1 MPYVGKSGDCVKGAV
16 MGFLGNTYAFA
27 LGLLF
32 GLSFVSSTASAGDAA
47 IRRES
52 REILG
57 WQVHIDRRLLTGD
70 AEDPADAA
78 NTKRLSRAIELLTS
92 QLAKIV
98 QDLPPTAVTK
108 LRQVPLYFSP
118 EYPQVAPKAEYHP
131 GAGWLREHGRDPVMA
146 GAVEFTNVRIFEE
159 ECSRMPSFVLHE
171 LAHAYHHRFLPNGFE
186 NPRIRAAHEQA
197 RDSGLYARVERWLGN
212 GKPNRFEQAYAMT
225 SPMEYFAETTEAYFG
240 RNDFYP
246 FDRAELQRHDPD
258 AYELLGELWGV
269 TE

>member
-1 MPYVGKSGDCVKGAV
+1 MRFRNA
-16 MGFLGNTYAFA
+16 TAFA
-27 LGLLF
+27 LGLLV
-32 GLSFVSSTASAGDAA
+32 GLSFVSPATSAEVAA

-57 WQVHIDRRLLTGD
+57 WQVHIDQRLTAVD
-70 AEDPADAA
+70 AVDPSDAA
-78 NTKRLSRAIELLTS
+78 DTERLSRAIELLTA

-98 QDLPPTAVTK
+98 QDLPPQAVAK

-118 EYPQVAPKAEYHP
+118 EYPRESPKAEYHP
-131 GAGWLREHGRDPVMA
+131 GAGWLRDHGRDPVMA

-171 LAHAYHHRFLPNGFE
+171 LAHAYHHRFLPGGFE
-186 NPRIRAAHEQA
+186 NPRIRAAYDRAQSA
-197 RDSGLYARVERWLGN
+197 GIYARVERWLGN

>member
-1 MPYVGKSGDCVKGAV
+1 M
-16 MGFLGNTYAFA
+16 MGFRNSTVLA
-27 LGLLF
+27 LGLAV
-32 GLSFVSSTASAGDAA
+32 GLSFASPVSSAEDAA
-47 IRRES
+47 IRRQS

-57 WQVHIDRRLLTGD
+57 WQVHIDRRLT
-70 AEDPADAA
+70 ADTAD
-78 NTKRLSRAIELLTS
+78 TERLSRAIELLTS
-92 QLAKIV
+92 QLAKIE
-98 QDLPPTAVTK
+98 QDLPPKAVAK

-118 EYPQVAPKAEYHP
+118 EYPQVSPKAEYHP
-131 GAGWLREHGRDPVMA
+131 GAGWLRDHGRDPVMVE
-146 GAVEFTNVRIFEE
+146 AVEFTNVRIFEE

-171 LAHAYHHRFLPNGFE
+171 LAHAYHHRFLPGGFE
-186 NPRIRAAHEQA
+186 NPQIRAAYERA

-246 FDRAELQRHDPD
+246 FDSAELQRHDPD